1 MFLRYN
7 VQDGFQAVSP
17 TKYEIF
23 RILRLKAAMNSKIGF
38 EMKNNANNR
47 RWGNKR
53 IKEEKGP
60 EAHCVLDV
68 CLIDEGAKTELV

>member
-23 RILRLKAAMNSKIGF
+23 RILRLKAAMNSQIGF
-38 EMKNNANNR
+38 EMKNNTNNR
-47 RWGNKR
+47 RRGEQADQGR
-53 IKEEKGP
+53 EGTGGSLR
-60 EAHCVLDV
+60 VG
-68 CLIDEGAKTELV
+68 CLPDRRRR